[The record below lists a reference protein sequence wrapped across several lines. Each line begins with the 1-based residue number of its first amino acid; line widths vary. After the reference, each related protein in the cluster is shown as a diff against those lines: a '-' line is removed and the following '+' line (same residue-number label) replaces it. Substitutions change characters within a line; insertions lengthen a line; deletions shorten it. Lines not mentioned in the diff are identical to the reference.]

1 MASIDESKCI
11 LITGATSGIGRALAL
26 DIAKLPSHPVVIGT
40 GRRKERL
47 EELGRAGIHPVELS
61 ITSDFDALKNNVDEI
76 VKKYPDVR
84 TGTLSCWMPSLST
97 INWTAGYG
105 HTQCWCSA

>member
-1 MASIDESKCI
+1 MPSIDESKCV

-26 DIAKLPSHPVVIGT
+26 DIANLPSCPVVIGT

-47 EELGRAGIHPVELS
+47 EEIRKTGINPIELS
-61 ITSDFDALKNNVDEI
+61 ITSDFDALKRKVDEI
-76 VKKYPDVR
+76 VEKYPDVSFQGNVLR
-84 TGTLSCWMPSLST
+84 CQILQLSS

-105 HTQCWCSA
+105 HT